1 MSLRYW
7 TGFRLIVLSSFIAL
21 VLLPAAGCGGRS
33 SGAADH
39 GDEEHGEH
47 GAEGHDEHSEE
58 TDVIELQPD
67 MLDRVTI
74 RTVAVERRLLLPELV
89 TTGRVGFDENRLA
102 HVAPRIPGR
111 VDAVRADLGDD
122 VTAGQ
127 VLAVLDSIE
136 LGMAQAAFLEARAQ
150 EELARR
156 NLEREEGLRAENI
169 SSERDLLTARATHE
183 EATAR
188 LRAAR
193 ETLRLY
199 GLSDAEIE
207 ALRFDGGLTS
217 LLAVRA
223 PMRGRVVE
231 KHVTTGEL
239 VGPQAP
245 IFTIADLD
253 MMWIWIDIYE
263 RDLRHVHNED
273 LVEVTVD
280 AYPDDTFSAKV
291 AYVSDQVDTDTRTVR
306 ARIDVRN
313 EGRKLRAGMFARV
326 RITDPHATREAEHA
340 EPVLV
345 IPRSAVQRDD
355 EGPLVFVREQ
365 GTRFERRRV
374 DLGTTSGGLVAVLS
388 GVEEG
393 EQVVIEGAFLLK
405 SEASKD
411 ELEPEHGH

>member
-1 MSLRYW
+1 MSLRAW
-7 TGFRLIVLSSFIAL
+7 TGLHIVGPAFLLAIAL
-21 VLLPAAGCGGRS
+21 LASAGCGGNS
-33 SGAADH
+33 PGSDDH
-39 GDEEHGEH
+39 DGDEH
-47 GAEGHDEHSEE
+47 GAAGHEEHTESAS
-58 TDVIELQPD
+58 DIVELQPE

-74 RTVAVERRLLLPELV
+74 RTVPVERRLLLPELV

-102 HVAPRIPGR
+102 HVAPRISGR
-111 VDAVRADLGDD
+111 VDEVRADLGDD
-122 VTAGQ
+122 VVAGQ

-136 LGMAQAAFLEARAQ
+136 LGMAQADYLEARAR

-169 SSERDLLTARATHE
+169 SSEKDLLAARAAHE

-193 ETLRLY
+193 ETLQLY
-199 GLSDAEIE
+199 GLSEAEID

-223 PMRGRVVE
+223 PTRGRVVE

-239 VGPQAP
+239 VSPQAA

-253 MMWIWIDIYE
+253 TMWIWIDIYE
-263 RDLRHVHNED
+263 RDLRHVHHDD
-273 LVEVTVD
+273 LVDVTVD
-280 AYPDDTFSAKV
+280 AYPDETFSGKV
-291 AYVSDQVDTDTRTVR
+291 AYVSDAVDIDTRTVR

-313 EGRKLRAGMFARV
+313 AGRKLRAGMFARV
-326 RITDPHATREAEHA
+326 RITDPHAKREAEHA

-345 IPRSAVQRDD
+345 VPRSAVQRDD
-355 EGPLVFVREQ
+355 DDAILFVREER
-365 GTRFERRRV
+365 TIFERRRIA
-374 DLGTTSGGLVAVLS
+374 LGPVSGGLVAVLS

-393 EQVVIEGAFLLK
+393 EQVVVDGAFLLK